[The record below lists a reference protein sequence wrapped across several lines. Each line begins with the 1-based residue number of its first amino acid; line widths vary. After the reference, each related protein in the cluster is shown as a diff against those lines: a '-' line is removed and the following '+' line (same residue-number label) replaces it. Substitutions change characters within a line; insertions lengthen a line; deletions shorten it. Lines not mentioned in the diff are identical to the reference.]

1 MKKSF
6 FLILI
11 IAIAGCDP
19 KSPEAIKNKLIQLK
33 EKRMVINNEI
43 AALEQKLKKDSLQIN
58 SEKAIPVKVKELEYE
73 HFKHFIIVTGN
84 VEAEKH
90 VFVSPEI
97 NGQIEKI
104 YVSEGDKVKKGDL
117 LVSLNTKVIESN
129 IKDVKTSLELA
140 RKVFKKQSELWKQQI
155 GSEMEYLNARNAK
168 ESAENRL
175 NTLRTQLEMSRIRA
189 PFNGF
194 IEKIS
199 GKEGEMASP
208 GMVLLEI
215 VNLSEIKINADLS
228 ERYLTEVHEGDT
240 SLVNFPSLPGVE
252 KKVPI
257 YRTGDVINKNSRTF
271 TIELKIDNP
280 ERELKPNLMAT
291 IMLEDFSKDSAIIVP
306 SAIIKKDING
316 SYVYVT
322 SDNGNETIAQK
333 KYIETGL
340 SYKENTMITE
350 GLNVGEKVVTSGY
363 SEVSDG
369 VLIKIK

>member
-11 IAIAGCDP
+11 IAIAGCNPD
-19 KSPEAIKNKLIQLK
+19 SPEAIKNRLIQLK

-43 AALEQKLKKDSLQIN
+43 GALEQKLKKDSLQMS

-73 HFKHFIIVTGN
+73 HFNHFIIVTGN

-104 YVSEGDKVKKGDL
+104 YVSEGDKVEKGDF

-140 RKVFKKQSELWKQQI
+140 RKVFKKQSELWEQQI

-189 PFNGF
+189 PFDGF

-208 GMVLLEI
+208 GMILLEI

-240 SLVNFPSLPGVE
+240 SLVKFPSIPGVE
-252 KKVPI
+252 KKVPV

-280 ERELKPNLMAT
+280 QRELKPNLMAT
-291 IMLEDFSKDSAIIVP
+291 IMLEDFSEDSALVV
-306 SAIIKKDING
+306 SSGIIKKDING
-316 SYVYVT
+316 SYVYGT
-322 SDNGNETIAQK
+322 SNKGNDAIARK

-340 SYKENTMITE
+340 SYKENTMITK